1 MERVELHR
9 PMMEPESI
17 DGSLDQKRSSNRRI
31 HERLKA
37 GTLEWLRGANVKYGA
52 EVRVVDISAGGL
64 LLETRQALKPN
75 SNVVLELTGP
85 DSPILIPSTVV
96 RCRVASLGKFLTYQG
111 ACEFKRPLTLP
122 ELTVKLASKL
132 TQSAMP
138 ITADETP
145 TGEWRKVIARFNDG
159 NAVCGY
165 TNNFH
170 PSQTQLHLLTDL
182 RDGESTIVP
191 LSEVEALFVLRDFA
205 GDSTW
210 VEAKFSSEHLMAS
223 R

>member
-1 MERVELHR
+1 
-9 PMMEPESI
+9 MEPESI
-17 DGSLDQKRSSNRRI
+17 DDALDQERSSNRRI

-37 GTLEWLRGANVKYGA
+37 STLEWLRGATVKYGA

-75 SNVVLELTGP
+75 SSIVLELTGP

-122 ELTVKLASKL
+122 ELTVTLASKL
-132 TQSAMP
+132 PQPAMP
-138 ITADETP
+138 ITADETR
-145 TGEWRKVIARFNDG
+145 TGDWRRVIARFNDG

-165 TNNFH
+165 ANDLH
-170 PSQTQLHLLTDL
+170 PSQTQLHVLTDL

-191 LSEVEALFVLRDFA
+191 LSEVKTLFVLRDFA
-205 GDSTW
+205 GEYEW
-210 VEAKFSSEHLMAS
+210 VEASSS
-223 R
+223 QNT

>member
-1 MERVELHR
+1 
-9 PMMEPESI
+9 
-17 DGSLDQKRSSNRRI
+17 
-31 HERLKA
+31 
-37 GTLEWLRGANVKYGA
+37 
-52 EVRVVDISAGGL
+52 
-64 LLETRQALKPN
+64 
-75 SNVVLELTGP
+75 
-85 DSPILIPSTVV
+85 
-96 RCRVASLGKFLTYQG
+96 LGKFLTYQG

>member
-1 MERVELHR
+1 
-9 PMMEPESI
+9 
-17 DGSLDQKRSSNRRI
+17 
-31 HERLKA
+31 
-37 GTLEWLRGANVKYGA
+37 
-52 EVRVVDISAGGL
+52 
-64 LLETRQALKPN
+64 
-75 SNVVLELTGP
+75 
-85 DSPILIPSTVV
+85 
-96 RCRVASLGKFLTYQG
+96 
-111 ACEFKRPLTLP
+111 
-122 ELTVKLASKL
+122 VKLVSKL

-210 VEAKFSSEHLMAS
+210 VEAKFSSERLMAS